1 MKKLVMLIPLGLVVP
16 MFGARPVLKYG
27 DINPITGKVVERYKQ
42 KATEKLPPKPVR
54 VNKGKLVKIA
64 EEEELFTPEERKL
77 FMQEEE
83 QEMLPERRPAYVGF
97 VDQEGQ
103 PLPPALPPRPT
114 TGHATKE
121 LNAQDLQNLKLG
133 QSTRPSKQFTAED
146 LKNVKLR
153 SASTA
158 GTKEALMVEKQT
170 GQKEMVKRP
179 FSATDLIA
187 KKGSLKPSTKK
198 PSGVDLMMRRARKD
212 RGLSEETGLR
222 ESLNAEITKRR
233 GSISGSEQEEVAEE
247 WED

>member
-1 MKKLVMLIPLGLVVP
+1 MKKLVMLITLGLVVP
-16 MFGARPVLKYG
+16 MFGARPILKYG
-27 DINPITGKVVERYKQ
+27 DINPITGKVVERYKE
-42 KATEKLPPKPVR
+42 KATEKLPPKPMR

-83 QEMLPERRPAYVGF
+83 QEMLPERRTGF
-97 VDQEGQ
+97 VGEDGQ

-114 TGHATKE
+114 TKHATKE
-121 LNAQDLQNLKLG
+121 LNAEDLQNLKSRP
-133 QSTRPSKQFTAED
+133 STRPSKQFTAED
-146 LKNVKLR
+146 LQNVKLR
-153 SASTA
+153 STA
-158 GTKEALMVEKQT
+158 VAGNKETLMVEKQT

-179 FSATDLIA
+179 FRASDLIK

-198 PSGVDLMMRRARKD
+198 PSGVDLMMQRARKD

-233 GSISGSEQEEVAEE
+233 GSISGSEQEDVTEE
-247 WED
+247 WEY

>member
-54 VNKGKLVKIA
+54 VSEGRLVKVA
-64 EEEELFTPEERKL
+64 GEP
-77 FMQEEE
+77 Q

-97 VDQEGQ
+97 VDEEGQ

-233 GSISGSEQEEVAEE
+233 GSISGDEQEEVAEE